1 MLEGQKCLVIGSG
14 ISGIGAVALLEK
26 YHADVVLYD
35 SSDKLT
41 KEDLEAK
48 LPGESKAVC
57 IAGELPE
64 EVLRDLC
71 GRSYALAVE
80 KLPKYVR
87 RELAEAEAAKAA
99 PQHQAVTHKGTRD
112 SHTMNDQASF
122 STVPPVN
129 APQTAPAG
137 MSTEP
142 SSRLAA
148 TNTKMTT
155 TNIPPHTYPLRS
167 TGIIFF
173 SPLIYENI
181 CHLPPLP
188 RPDGIFLSNL
198 SVIGRDGKGNLRK
211 SLPSLC
217 CIHKCCVP

>member
-1 MLEGQKCLVIGSG
+1 MMPAINSMTLLRISVERKRITPMTNTAPAKAPATTARKPEKEKVPADTIPPPANMTKATPRLAPELIPKIDGSANG
-14 ISGIGAVALLEK
+14 LLN
-26 YHADVVLYD
+26 
-35 SSDKLT
+35 T
-41 KEDLEAK
+41 
-48 LPGESKAVC
+48 VC
-57 IAGELPE
+57 NIRPE
-64 EVLRDLC
+64 
-71 GRSYALAVE
+71 
-80 KLPKYVR
+80 
-87 RELAEAEAAKAA
+87 AA

-148 TNTKMTT
+148 ANTKMTT

-198 SVIGRDGKGNLRK
+198 PATIRDGRAFLHSKA
-211 SLPSLC
+211 PSLYSRRSR
-217 CIHKCCVP
+217 KARNPAYGA